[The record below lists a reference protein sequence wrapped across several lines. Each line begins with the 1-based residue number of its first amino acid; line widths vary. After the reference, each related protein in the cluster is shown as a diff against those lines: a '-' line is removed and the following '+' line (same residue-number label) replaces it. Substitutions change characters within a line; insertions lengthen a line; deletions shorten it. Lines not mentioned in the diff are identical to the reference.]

1 MPAKNWSY
9 LFFSLRMSSSSLSS
23 SSSCLI
29 TVRPIQ
35 YAPMPKSRPS
45 SGDSA
50 LRSIPSV
57 ERILSS
63 EAFAGVVRDFGRDAT
78 KDAVVAYFETLR
90 RERRS
95 FDAEVAGDEVLNA
108 LTAATA
114 STLRRVINGTGI
126 IIHTNLGRSPIDA
139 EVWSRAA
146 AITTGYSNLEYDLED
161 GSRGRRD
168 EHLTQ
173 LCRTLF
179 GCEAAILTNNNA
191 AGTLLLLAA
200 VAGNREVIVSRGEL
214 VEIGGSFR
222 VPDVIQQ
229 GGARLREV
237 GTTNRTRA
245 ADYDTAI
252 TDASAAILR
261 VHRSNFEIVG
271 FTESP
276 SIEELVAIG
285 KKRGIPLLY
294 DEGSGR
300 VVDLAPYGFTS
311 APTLRELIALG
322 VDAVTCSTDKLIGAT
337 QGGLILG
344 SEAVIDRCR
353 KHPLMRALRAGKE
366 SYAIIAETLRAFATS
381 RHETEIPIYRMLA
394 TPMNVLRQRAE
405 EMIAGTSCRLIESA
419 CALGGGTT
427 PTETIPSMAI
437 EVPGDASQLALRFL
451 QHDPPIAGRI
461 VDDRLTIEVRTLSE
475 DDRREVTLTLEE
487 DDNGIEEK

>member
-1 MPAKNWSY
+1 MER
-9 LFFSLRMSSSSLSS
+9 LL
-23 SSSCLI
+23 
-29 TVRPIQ
+29 
-35 YAPMPKSRPS
+35 
-45 SGDSA
+45 SGDTFA
-50 LRSIPSV
+50 RSIR
-57 ERILSS
+57 E
-63 EAFAGVVRDFGRDAT
+63 FGRDAV
-78 KDAVVAYFETLR
+78 KDAVVAYLDTLR
-90 RERRS
+90 NERRR
-95 FDAEVAGDEVLNA
+95 FDADVAGDEVLNA

-114 STLRRVINGTGI
+114 STLRRVINGSGI

-139 EVWSRAA
+139 ELWSRAA
-146 AITTGYSNLEYDLED
+146 AITTGYSNLEYDLDD

-200 VAGNREVIVSRGEL
+200 VAAGREVTVSRGEL

-245 ADYDTAI
+245 ADYESAI
-252 TDASAAILR
+252 SDSSAAMLR

-276 SIEELVAIG
+276 SIEELVAIS
-285 KKRGIPLLY
+285 KTRGIPLLY

-300 VVDLAPYGFTS
+300 VIDLAPYGFTA
-311 APTLRELIALG
+311 APTIRELIALG
-322 VDAVTCSTDKLIGAT
+322 VDAITCSTDKLIGAT

-344 SEAVIDRCR
+344 SEEIINRCR

-366 SYAIIAETLRAFATS
+366 SYAIVAETLRAFATG
-381 RHETEIPIYRMLA
+381 RHEIEIPIYRMLA
-394 TPMNVLRQRAE
+394 TPLVELREHAA
-405 EMIAGTSCRLIESA
+405 EMIAGTSCRVIESA

-427 PTETIPSMAI
+427 PTETIPSIAI
-437 EVPGDASQLALRFL
+437 EVPGNASELATRFL
-451 QHDPPIAGRI
+451 QNDPPIVGRI
-461 VDDRLTIEVRTLSE
+461 VNDRFTIEMRTLME
-475 DDRREVTLTLEE
+475 ADRQSVARAMSTYHL
-487 DDNGIEEK
+487 